1 MNKIA
6 VIITTPPTSHLTKTA
21 LQFVEDAAE
30 QFNVLGIFFY
40 QSGVLNAARN
50 IDISSDEVNIAKQW
64 STFAHQRNIPMHLCS
79 TAAERFGLTC
89 YLQDG
94 QPAKNTLQDGF
105 QPSGLGEL
113 VTLMNN
119 ADKVVQL

>member
-1 MNKIA
+1 MKKIA

-21 LQFVEDAAE
+21 LQFVKDAEE
-30 QFNVLGIFFY
+30 QYNVIGVFFY

-50 IDISSDEVNIAKQW
+50 IDIASDEVNIAVSW
-64 STFAHQRNIPMHLCS
+64 STFAQESKIPMHLCS

-89 YLQDG
+89 YLQNG
-94 QPAKNTLQDGF
+94 QPAKDTLQDGF

-113 VTLMNN
+113 VSLMNN